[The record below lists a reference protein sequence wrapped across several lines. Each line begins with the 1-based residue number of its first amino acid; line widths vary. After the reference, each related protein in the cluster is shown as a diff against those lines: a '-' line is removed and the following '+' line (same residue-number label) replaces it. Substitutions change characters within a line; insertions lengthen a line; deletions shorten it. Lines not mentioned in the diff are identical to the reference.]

1 MEDGV
6 GGRNDTLLSM
16 GLLQIR
22 IAATYI
28 SRLGLGCRFRGGVDR
43 ASRLEVACT
52 MIYLITGQQVSI
64 VSHRDGTLET
74 CFDLQITE

>member
-1 MEDGV
+1 MRG
-6 GGRNDTLLSM
+6 
-16 GLLQIR
+16 
-22 IAATYI
+22 
-28 SRLGLGCRFRGGVDR
+28 FRGGVDR

>member
-1 MEDGV
+1 MKRGGREDTRRKEAMEDGV

-28 SRLGLGCRFRGGVDR
+28 SRLGLGYAGFE
-43 ASRLEVACT
+43 EVS
-52 MIYLITGQQVSI
+52 TG
-64 VSHRDGTLET
+64 HRV
-74 CFDLQITE
+74 

>member
-1 MEDGV
+1 M
-6 GGRNDTLLSM
+6 R
-16 GLLQIR
+16 
-22 IAATYI
+22 
-28 SRLGLGCRFRGGVDR
+28 RFRGGVDR

-74 CFDLQITE
+74 CFDLQIIEWK

>member
-6 GGRNDTLLSM
+6 GGRDDTLLSM

-28 SRLGLGCRFRGGVDR
+28 SRLGLGYAPICFE
-43 ASRLEVACT
+43 EVS
-52 MIYLITGQQVSI
+52 TG
-64 VSHRDGTLET
+64 HRV
-74 CFDLQITE
+74 

>member
-1 MEDGV
+1 
-6 GGRNDTLLSM
+6 
-16 GLLQIR
+16 
-22 IAATYI
+22 
-28 SRLGLGCRFRGGVDR
+28 
-43 ASRLEVACT
+43 

>member
-28 SRLGLGCRFRGGVDR
+28 SRLGLRYAPVSRRCRPGIASRGGLHDDLFNYRATSVD
-43 ASRLEVACT
+43 S
-52 MIYLITGQQVSI
+52 
-64 VSHRDGTLET
+64 
-74 CFDLQITE
+74 

>member
-28 SRLGLGCRFRGGVDR
+28 SRLGLRYAPVSRCRPGIASRGGLHDDLFNYRATSVD
-43 ASRLEVACT
+43 S
-52 MIYLITGQQVSI
+52 
-64 VSHRDGTLET
+64 
-74 CFDLQITE
+74 